1 MKRIVIFISE
11 KDILNILQEHD
22 IEGYLSLGAPLDEY
36 EREAKGIFSF
46 VKEDAGDFQTWLEK
60 LEVFWALSFD
70 LSKEELNLRKP
81 NLLHLAEDLW
91 DVAFED

>member
-1 MKRIVIFISE
+1 MLINE
-11 KDILNILQEHD
+11 QDIMRILQEHD

-46 VKEDAGDFQTWLEK
+46 VKEDVGDFQTWLEK

-91 DVAFED
+91 DVAFEN

>member
-46 VKEDAGDFQTWLEK
+46 VKEDGGDFQTWLEK

-81 NLLHLAEDLW
+81 NLLHLAEDIW
-91 DVAFED
+91 DVALED